1 MKRLKYIKLFEAFE
15 SIKLTKVLGYI
26 SSQSTAI
33 LIDNLK
39 KLAKKYDF
47 PISKFSDDM
56 FQYLP
61 YKKALEVKVNIDGIP
76 CQATSKSLFQDAG
89 IEGESCKS
97 GKIARLWGS
106 STRVVNCPNCGGTGI
121 QKKKSDLSI
130 IKFWFT
136 KEGNFVC
143 MTGCDGVLREPN
155 NSLQGVIKPSGAAFR
170 RLKHL
175 DEVMLTTRRGSKP
188 VKSTVYI
195 EGGDV
200 FCIQNVYDGGTP
212 SGGNWRDFGRFSWN
226 ISSGDFFEIYPMVK
240 ADDTKTDANDPL
252 RWNVV
257 IDKSFS
263 PDPDS
268 SIKSAISDAHFALVL
283 DLNLLKSGGFMTKSQ
298 ISDQRAEQK
307 SGSLFGLTDEE
318 IKKEN
323 IEKRFKELALRSD
336 IVENISNLDKFVQ
349 RSTGANQ
356 VLFLLKSDRLIRK
369 IETVIDLYYDIMREK
384 DVDEKNELCQQLST
398 RISSFIQSV
407 MDKKTN
413 VTKNLQSLKT
423 EISDKLKN
431 ARIRHGVDGS
441 EHLTDCLEI
450 ISKLEKTSQIF
461 ADKLRSHKNDTIED
475 LEAILL
481 KLLSL
486 QTLTQNF
493 SELESFMESLSTT
506 GDDCYYWLVEYYR
519 VQNNSKKILSNLERC
534 QRIISRL

>member
-26 SSQSTAI
+26 SNQSTAI

-61 YKKALEVKVNIDGIP
+61 YKKALEVNVNSQNIP
-76 CQATSKSLFQDAG
+76 CQATSKSLFQDAR

-97 GKIARLWGS
+97 GKITRLWGS
-106 STRVVNCPNCGGTGI
+106 SKRVVNCPNCGGTGI

-143 MTGCDGVLREPN
+143 MTGCDGVLRDTN
-155 NSLQGVIKPSGAAFR
+155 VTQGVIKPSGSAFR

-175 DEVMLTTRRGSKP
+175 QEVMLITTRYNTP

-195 EGGDV
+195 DSAGV
-200 FCIQNVYDGGTP
+200 FCIQNSHDGGTP
-212 SGGNWRDFGRFSWN
+212 RGGNWSNFGRYSWN
-226 ISSGDFFEIYPMVK
+226 ISGEDFFEIYPIAK
-240 ADDTKTDANDPL
+240 PDDTKTDQNDPL

-263 PDPDS
+263 PDPNS
-268 SIKSAISDAHFALVL
+268 LVKSAIGDAHFALVL
-283 DLNLLKSGGFMTKSQ
+283 DLNLLKSGGFITKSE
-298 ISDQRAEQK
+298 ISDQRVEQK

-356 VLFLLKSDRLIRK
+356 VLFLLTSNRLIRN
-369 IETVIDLYYDIMREK
+369 IETVIVFYYDIMREK
-384 DVDEKNELCQQLST
+384 DEDEKNRLCQQLSN
-398 RISSFIQSV
+398 RISSIIQSV
-407 MDKKTN
+407 GDKKTN
-413 VTKNLQSLKT
+413 VIKNLQRVKT

-431 ARIRHGVDGS
+431 DLPRSGVDGS

-481 KLLSL
+481 KLESL
-486 QTLTQNF
+486 ETLTRSF
-493 SELESFMESLSTT
+493 SDLSSFMDSLSQIES
-506 GDDCYYWLVEYYR
+506 DCYFPLVEYWR
-519 VQNNSKKILSNLERC
+519 VRDNSKKILSNLDRS